1 MQTGQV
7 IIRINNYS
15 YSYPEQKID
24 ALSKVTMEIR
34 AGECHCITG
43 NTGSGKTTLLL
54 AIKDLLPEGKKQGE
68 IIRTSSAAAP
78 EQVAIILQNPET
90 QILRS
95 TVGEEVAFGLEN
107 ICIPPEEMKPIVKR
121 ALSMVNLKKPL
132 SFDTG
137 ALSMGQKYRMIMAS
151 FLVMKSGMFLIDEP
165 CAQLDPEGT
174 KTLIEIITHLKRKGV
189 AFVICEHHPKLIS
202 EVIDRTCSLTSNCKI
217 NQDTDRPL
225 RHLYDDKLHEK
236 IMASANDPDMVIV
249 EKLCAG
255 GRPNQPV
262 LSNISFTLKK
272 GDRMVI
278 CGLNGAGKTT
288 LLKCLTGFIRP
299 FSGSVKI
306 NEQPPKLSLLRKNAG
321 CLFQNPERQLFETTV
336 TREVAFPLKRLGVG
350 KKDASSQVQAVLK
363 QWGIENLADVSPH
376 KLSYGQKH
384 MVALVSILVHHPD
397 LIILD
402 DPFAGLDKEKRRT
415 VMNLLRYINE
425 HHGSTII
432 WTTHNPMVLD
442 GWADI
447 TLTMKRGRIVDR
459 KY

>member
-15 YSYPEQKID
+15 YSYPEQKIN
-24 ALSKVTMEIR
+24 ALSNVTMEIR
-34 AGECHCITG
+34 AGECHCIAG
-43 NTGSGKTTLLL
+43 QTGSGKTTLLL
-54 AIKDLLPEGKKQGE
+54 AIKNLLPEGKKQGE
-68 IIRTSSAAAP
+68 IIRTSSEAAP

-107 ICIPPEEMKPIVKR
+107 ICIPSEEMKPVVKR
-121 ALSMVNLKKPL
+121 SLSLVDLRKSL

-151 FLVMKSGMFLIDEP
+151 FLVMKPGLFLIDEP

-174 KTLIEIITHLKRKGV
+174 ETLIEIITHLKRKGV
-189 AFVICEHHPKLIS
+189 AFVICEHHPELIS
-202 EVIDRTCSLTSNCKI
+202 EVIDRTCSLAPNCKI
-217 NQDTDRPL
+217 NQDTDLPL
-225 RHLYDDKLHEK
+225 RHLYDDKPHK
-236 IMASANDPDMVIV
+236 KAMTPVNDSAIVTV

-255 GRPNQPV
+255 GNSNQPV

-306 NEQPPKLSLLRKNAG
+306 NEQPPRLSLLRRNAG

-350 KKDASSQVQAVLK
+350 KEDTSSQVRAVLN
-363 QWGIENLADVSPH
+363 QWGIENLADDSPH

-402 DPFAGLDKEKRRT
+402 DPFAGLDKKKRRT

-432 WTTHNPMVLD
+432 WTTHNPMALD
-442 GWADI
+442 GWADV
-447 TLTMKRGRIVDR
+447 TLTMKRGTIVDH